1 MIQSVIYSKLAKQF
15 PGKRTIITGAGSGLG
30 LELTKLLLQDGWTVL
45 GIDIDTSEL
54 TKIANSKLSFSN
66 VDVTDRVALK
76 EIISTFCKTYKGI
89 DILFNNAGVGEGTLF
104 SNYLPEYWDW
114 IIDINL
120 KAVIHAT
127 YFVLPEMQQANDGL
141 IVNMASMAG
150 IANLP
155 RMSPYNVTK
164 AGLISLSESLNHE
177 LCHTN
182 IQVVC
187 VTPTFFQSSI
197 MQHSRGSKE
206 IISSAQKIVTN
217 SSLTSLDAAKIILKN
232 LHKRNELIRF
242 PFSAHVF
249 FYSRRLLPGLY
260 KRAVRFF
267 LFKKTT

>member
-1 MIQSVIYSKLAKQF
+1 MNATDFPGLTKQF
-15 PGKRTIITGAGSGLG
+15 PFKRALITGAGSGLG
-30 LELTKLLLQDGWTVL
+30 LELTKLLLNDGWSIAALDLKVEAL
-45 GIDIDTSEL
+45 EKYQSQNLAVFKIDI
-54 TKIANSKLSFSN
+54 
-66 VDVTDRVALK
+66 TDSVSLEK
-76 EIISTFCKTYKGI
+76 VINTFCGTHKGI

-104 SNYLPEYWDW
+104 SEYPPEHWDW

-120 KAVIHAT
+120 KAAIHAT
-127 YFVLPEMQQANDGL
+127 YFVLPVMQKANNGL

-182 IQVVC
+182 IKVVC
-187 VTPTFFQSSI
+187 ATPTFFQSSI
-197 MQHSRGSKE
+197 MQYSKGSKE
-206 IISSAQKIVTN
+206 IISSAHKIVAD

-232 LHKRNELIRF
+232 LHKRNEVIRF
-242 PFSAHVF
+242 PFSAHIF

>member
-1 MIQSVIYSKLAKQF
+1 MILPVVYSKLANQF

-30 LELTKLLLQDGWTVL
+30 LELTRLLLQDGWRVL
-45 GIDIDTSEL
+45 GLDIDTHEL
-54 TKIANSKLSFSN
+54 ADTTNSNLTYRKI
-66 VDVTDRVALK
+66 DVTDRESLK
-76 EIISTFCKTYKGI
+76 EVITTFCETHKGI

-104 SNYLPEYWDW
+104 SAYPPEHWDW

-127 YFVLPEMQQANDGL
+127 YFVLPEMQKAKDGL

-182 IQVVC
+182 IKVVC
-187 VTPTFFQSSI
+187 VTPTFFKSSI

-206 IISSAQKIVTN
+206 IISSAHKIVAG

-232 LHKRNELIRF
+232 LHKRNEVMRF
-242 PFSAHVF
+242 PFSAQVF
-249 FYSRRLLPGLY
+249 FYSRRLLPWLY

-267 LFKKTT
+267 LFKK